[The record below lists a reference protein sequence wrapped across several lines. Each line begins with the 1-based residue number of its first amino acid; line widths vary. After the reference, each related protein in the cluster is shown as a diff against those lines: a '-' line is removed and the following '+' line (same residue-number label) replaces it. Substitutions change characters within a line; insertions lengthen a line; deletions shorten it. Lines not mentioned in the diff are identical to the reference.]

1 MRPSYK
7 RYVRAERERY
17 QREGLNIT
25 YPRRRKPEIIYKD
38 RVKEVEKIVVQE
50 KIVYKER
57 PVKIEEKPEAA
68 LPIQGNQ
75 RVGAPLVVPEREP
88 RVVIT

>member
-7 RYVRAERERY
+7 RYVRGERERY

-38 RVKEVEKIVVQE
+38 RVKEVEKIIVQE

-57 PVKIEEKPEAA
+57 PVQIEKKPE
-68 LPIQGNQ
+68 
-75 RVGAPLVVPEREP
+75 VVN
-88 RVVIT
+88 

>member
-7 RYVRAERERY
+7 RYVRSERERY

-38 RVKEVEKIVVQE
+38 RVKEVEKIIVQE

-57 PVKIEEKPEAA
+57 PMKEEE
-68 LPIQGNQ
+68 I
-75 RVGAPLVVPEREP
+75 VVARP
-88 RVVIT
+88 

>member
-7 RYVRAERERY
+7 RYVRDERERY

-38 RVKEVEKIVVQE
+38 RVKEVEKIIVQE

-57 PVKIEEKPEAA
+57 PVQIEKEPEANITRAPEAPAAVIEEF
-68 LPIQGNQ
+68 
-75 RVGAPLVVPEREP
+75 RV
-88 RVVIT
+88 

>member
-7 RYVRAERERY
+7 RYVRGERERY

-38 RVKEVEKIVVQE
+38 RVKEVEKIIVQE

-57 PVKIEEKPEAA
+57 PAQTEKKPETTYITRAPEAPTAGIEEF
-68 LPIQGNQ
+68 
-75 RVGAPLVVPEREP
+75 RV
-88 RVVIT
+88 

>member
-7 RYVRAERERY
+7 RYVRGERERY

-38 RVKEVEKIVVQE
+38 RVKEVEKIIVQE

-57 PVKIEEKPEAA
+57 PVQIEKKPEATV
-68 LPIQGNQ
+68 I
-75 RVGAPLVVPEREP
+75 RKPEEYR
-88 RVVIT
+88 

>member
-7 RYVRAERERY
+7 RYVRGERERY

-38 RVKEVEKIVVQE
+38 RVKEVEKIIVQE

-57 PVKIEEKPEAA
+57 PVQIEKKPEAT
-68 LPIQGNQ
+68 II
-75 RVGAPLVVPEREP
+75 RKPEEYR
-88 RVVIT
+88 

>member
-7 RYVRAERERY
+7 RYVRGERERY
-17 QREGLNIT
+17 QSEGLNIT

-38 RVKEVEKIVVQE
+38 RVKEVEKITYKE

-57 PVKIEEKPEAA
+57 PVQIEKKPE
-68 LPIQGNQ
+68 
-75 RVGAPLVVPEREP
+75 VVN
-88 RVVIT
+88 

>member
-50 KIVYKER
+50 KIVYRER
-57 PVKIEEKPEAA
+57 PV
-68 LPIQGNQ
+68 
-75 RVGAPLVVPEREP
+75 
-88 RVVIT
+88 

>member
-7 RYVRAERERY
+7 RYVRGERERY

-38 RVKEVEKIVVQE
+38 RVKEVEKIIVQE

-57 PVKIEEKPEAA
+57 PAQTEKKPEANITRA
-68 LPIQGNQ
+68 PEAPTAGIEEF
-75 RVGAPLVVPEREP
+75 RV
-88 RVVIT
+88 